1 MTAGT
6 PGPPGGDEGR
16 ITLLA
21 LAFGLLATVFVL
33 VVTSASAVH
42 LQRKELYAL
51 SDAAAR
57 DAADALDEERYY
69 AGDHDDG
76 DDGTV
81 LLTRASVRDSVAA
94 YVAAHG
100 PGVEVGAGTGTA
112 DGRTARVEL
121 VRVTTPPFAAFVP
134 AGLARVRLVARSTA
148 VADLR

>member
-1 MTAGT
+1 MSSPKT
-6 PGPPGGDEGR
+6 PTGDEGR

-21 LAFGLLATVFVL
+21 LAFGLLATVLVL

-57 DAADALDEERYY
+57 DAADALDEDRYY
-69 AGDHDDG
+69 AGGRAG
-76 DDGTV
+76 DPL
-81 LLTRASVRDSVAA
+81 LLTRASVRDSVEA
-94 YVAAHG
+94 YVAAHAA
-100 PGVEVGAGTGTA
+100 GVAVGAGTGTP

-121 VRVTTPPFAAFVP
+121 VRVTTPPFASFVP
-134 AGLARVRLVARSTA
+134 AQFVRVRLVARSSA

>member
-1 MTAGT
+1 MSRVRGD
-6 PGPPGGDEGR
+6 DEGR

-21 LAFGLLATVFVL
+21 LAFGLLATVLVL

-42 LQRKELYAL
+42 LQRRELYAL

-57 DAADALDEERYY
+57 DAADALDEDRYY
-69 AGDHDDG
+69 AGG
-76 DDGTV
+76 GV

-94 YVAAHG
+94 YVGAHA
-100 PGVEVGAGTGTA
+100 PGAEVGAGTGTP

-121 VRVTTPPFAAFVP
+121 VRVTTPPFTAFVP
-134 AGLARVRLVARSTA
+134 AGLTRVRLVARSTA